1 MLHFAAVPSW
11 KLAEGLPLEGALL
24 QPAAGSARATTP
36 TAVPWIVPAL
46 PRPELLGQAFTQVEF
61 RGTAL
66 LDHAQQMAAK
76 PGTAAVLARPPQDL
90 PALLRTADQLEQRA
104 RQDAG
109 ERTVLWR
116 CECGSRFL
124 LTLCQE
130 HPASHTCERC
140 RRRLE
145 LPPAAPAP
153 ATATAPTDVN
163 ALRHELASFFREAM
177 ARGLTVVVSNDER

>member
-116 CECGSRFL
+116 CEC
-124 LTLCQE
+124 
-130 HPASHTCERC
+130 ASHTCERC